1 MHQKKSKKIVIYF
14 FLFILVSSINNLQLN
29 NKKFGAIKK
38 INITGLE
45 KKDNQILLNKLK
57 KINLENIFFINHI
70 KLTEVLEKNSL
81 VHNFNVKKK
90 YPSSLDI
97 EIKKTDFVAKISNNG
112 KIMIV
117 GSNGKF
123 LKDEIYNGYLPFI
136 FGKPSIQEILKFKKI
151 IDSSKFSF
159 DQIKNLYFFP
169 SLRWDIDLNNNI
181 LLKLPV
187 EQPGKALNFAYD
199 ILNNKNIK
207 NIKILDVRIQNQII
221 LND

>member
-14 FLFILVSSINNLQLN
+14 FLLILLSSINNLQLN
-29 NKKFGAIKK
+29 NEKFGAIKK

-97 EIKKTDFVAKISNNG
+97 EIKKTDFVAT
-112 KIMIV
+112 
-117 GSNGKF
+117 
-123 LKDEIYNGYLPFI
+123 
-136 FGKPSIQEILKFKKI
+136 SI
-151 IDSSKFSF
+151 
-159 DQIKNLYFFP
+159 
-169 SLRWDIDLNNNI
+169 
-181 LLKLPV
+181 
-187 EQPGKALNFAYD
+187 PG
-199 ILNNKNIK
+199 
-207 NIKILDVRIQNQII
+207 V
-221 LND
+221 

>member
-1 MHQKKSKKIVIYF
+1 MHRKKSKKIVIYF
-14 FLFILVSSINNLQLN
+14 FLLILLSSINNLQLN
-29 NKKFGAIKK
+29 NEKFGAIKK

-97 EIKKTDFVAKISNNG
+97 EIKKTDFVAKISNSG

>member
-14 FLFILVSSINNLQLN
+14 FLLILLSSINNLQLN
-29 NKKFGAIKK
+29 NEKFGAIKK

-97 EIKKTDFVAKISNNG
+97 EIKKTDFVAKISNSG

>member
-14 FLFILVSSINNLQLN
+14 FLLILLSSINNLQLN
-29 NKKFGAIKK
+29 NEKFGAIKK
-38 INITGLE
+38 ININDLE

-97 EIKKTDFVAKISNNG
+97 EIKKTDFVAKISNSG